1 MLTEAVIVG
10 LRRKPL
16 QVTIGKKWLMKRL
29 LKVSSVVT
37 LAGHDFR
44 GAVLVGVVCK

>member
-10 LRRKPL
+10 LRRKPV

-29 LKVSSVVT
+29 LRASSVVA
-37 LAGHDFR
+37 LIVHDFR
-44 GAVLVGVVCK
+44 GAVIVGVVCK